1 MTRPPAFNR
10 RRFLVGGLTVVAA
23 GCTASH
29 PDASPTP
36 PEPTNQADATTIAPP
51 PPASTATPAPPAQPA
66 PTPTTTGALPPS
78 PPTGQQ
84 ALYIA
89 HGPRHS
95 DAVALSYHASG
106 RPALAVRLLDL
117 LRDRGVH
124 VTVFAVGTWL
134 DAHPDLGRRIVA
146 DGHEL
151 ANHTLSHLPMRS
163 LSAAQLEHEIVGG
176 AHALIPFIG
185 ATRAWFRPSGI
196 DVPTPGILTAAA
208 AAGYPYSI
216 GYDVDTLD
224 FQDPGASAI
233 ATTFDAGVQ
242 PGSIVS
248 LHFGHQGTIDA
259 MPTILDALARDQR
272 HPVTVSQLPT

>member
-1 MTRPPAFNR
+1 MTRPPTFNR
-10 RRFLVGGLTVVAA
+10 RRFLAGGLTVVAA
-23 GCTASH
+23 GCTAGH
-29 PDASPTP
+29 PDTSPADTAKP
-36 PEPTNQADATTIAPP
+36 AAPTTAPP
-51 PPASTATPAPPAQPA
+51 AAPSATPAPPAQPA
-66 PTPTTTGALPPS
+66 PAPTTTGVLPPP
-78 PPTGQQ
+78 PPTGQP
-84 ALYIA
+84 ALYIP
-89 HGPRHS
+89 HGRRDS
-95 DAVALSYHASG
+95 DAVALTYHASG
-106 RPALAVRLLDL
+106 DPTLAVRLLDL
-117 LRDRGVH
+117 LRTHGVP

-151 ANHTLSHLPMRS
+151 ANHTLSHLAMRT
-163 LSAAQLEHEIVGG
+163 LSAAQLDHEIVGG
-176 AHALIPFIG
+176 AQALTPFIG

-196 DVPTPGILTAAA
+196 DVPTAPILTAAG

-233 ATTFDAGVQ
+233 VTTFTAGVQ

-259 MPTILDALARDQR
+259 MPAILDALARDQR
-272 HPVTVSQLPT
+272 RPVTVSQLLT